1 MPYAICIE
9 VRRKWNGRDIRAA
22 VQWAFAG
29 AETMRSPGSSPTAMG
44 DDDELDAGMT
54 EANRRPAW
62 DQLMNRRQMLGGIGV
77 AGLLVLSAC
86 TGAPKGSDAETS
98 GGASGGSTKPKAP
111 VAQLAIAVPDGSAN
125 LSPATSIAV
134 SVTAGKITD
143 VTVTDQAGAVIKG
156 APDATGAAW
165 ANTDPLTYGA
175 TYTVDAAAKGE
186 DGKTVTATSTFT
198 TITPTAQVFPSIGP
212 LDGTTVGVG
221 MPIRVYFDKPATD
234 RKAVE
239 LAMAVTPTPA
249 QTGSWNWIS
258 DTEVHWRPQ
267 VYWQAGSTVKVDV
280 NLLGLDFGNGA
291 WGKVNRSISFSVGD
305 AIIST
310 VDTGAHQMVITK
322 NGAVLR
328 TIPIAAGME
337 VEGRFTH
344 NGVHVVSD
352 KKATMTMD
360 STTYGLAL
368 DAGGYQTEV
377 QWATRISNNGEFVHS
392 APWSIGDQGVRNVSH
407 GCINASPENA
417 KWFFDLS
424 TAGDVVEVTGSPV
437 PLTQA
442 DGDIFDWTIPW
453 ETWAQ
458 GTANK

>member
-1 MPYAICIE
+1 M
-9 VRRKWNGRDIRAA
+9 
-22 VQWAFAG
+22 
-29 AETMRSPGSSPTAMG
+29 S

-54 EANRRPAW
+54 EASRRATW
-62 DQLMNRRQMLGGIGV
+62 DQPMSRRQMLSGIGV

-86 TGAPKGSDAETS
+86 TGVPRSSAGKSAA
-98 GGASGGSTKPKAP
+98 GASGGAAKPKAP

-134 SVTAGKITD
+134 SVTAGKVTD
-143 VTVTDQAGAVIKG
+143 VTVTDQTGAVIKG
-156 APDATGAAW
+156 AADATGAAW

-198 TITPTAQVFPSIGP
+198 TVSPTAQVFPSIGP

-221 MPIRVYFDKPATD
+221 MPIRIYFDRPATN
-234 RKAVE
+234 RKAIE

-249 QTGSWNWIS
+249 QTGSWNWITDS
-258 DTEVHWRPQ
+258 EVHWRPQ

-280 NLLGLDFGNGA
+280 NVLGVDFGNGA
-291 WGKVNRSISFSVGD
+291 WGKVNRSIGFSVGD
-305 AIIST
+305 AVISKA
-310 VDTGAHQMVITK
+310 DTGTHHMVVTK

-328 TIPIAAGME
+328 TIPIAAGKE
-337 VEGRFTH
+337 VDGRYTH

-352 KKATMTMD
+352 KKAKMTMD
-360 STTYGLAL
+360 STTFGLAL
-368 DAGGYQTEV
+368 DAGGYQSEV
-377 QWATRISNNGEFVHS
+377 EWATRISNNGEFVHS
-392 APWSIGDQGVRNVSH
+392 APWSIADQGVRNVSH
-407 GCINASPENA
+407 GCLNASPENA

-424 TAGDVVEVTGSPV
+424 TAGDVVEVSGSPV

-453 ETWAQ
+453 ETWVQ